1 MPYPADGLF
10 PPRIRALAVLAGRG
24 NPCYDSRMNENV
36 RDAASGMQDGDK
48 STGSLIRLTK
58 LLAEYFYAVT
68 LYDDRKNK
76 ALIPDGLLEQYATDD
91 GSFAIDRLIEDTRNG
106 KFREEYYRYLL
117 PADLLTADSGTLKEI
132 GKVHADI
139 RRKSLKGGYIRAV
152 LEVLY
157 DSKFQAEFNR
167 KTNGFLEKASGR
179 QDFILLFLKRASTQ
193 DNRGKRRWDYSGATE
208 IKEIGKKEKG
218 KTMEMVNNPYTAYKL
233 FGQGEYSKLLIGLRA
248 MQWPAMDGLQKKY
261 AGTKL
266 EDDDVYTFQ
275 FTDLRKK
282 GMEAILADKAVCMY
296 TTKAGKEI
304 LIIPDG
310 RPGSTIPYNSEVV
323 CRQIQEITTVLQHF
337 NNYIPYELDGDLKA
351 KLHKE
356 CTSIYFKKCKGEFIV
371 FDKNEADF
379 VNRYYKAVV
388 NGLTDVNRKAFDEAS
403 GRLFITKNGSIM
415 QKIQSLSMLINSKH
429 ALQKYPDAKVQLQ
442 IQKLAENERWLGILG
457 KYKNEFGDFFYAADD
472 ENGRITIDDIDAD
485 DDAFTADESLN
496 PELQFI
502 QQEEES
508 ADEKYLKYLFRLHFP
523 QKRIFLDYID
533 GYFTGIE
540 RGDVL
545 YVNGKSKKA
554 SKKKE
559 LISSLRGALIV
570 RQPDVKAGGAKNSTG
585 PRRYAENLQA
595 RINEIANKN
604 TVRWDTIEHEFFSK
618 KGDYE
623 KFKRAK
629 LYFAMYCLGM
639 GVKESNRWDTLW
651 KFYSKREFAGCT
663 DETAKELA
671 KNSFYRE
678 MNDIVRTF
686 RRERRY

>member
-1 MPYPADGLF
+1 
-10 PPRIRALAVLAGRG
+10 
-24 NPCYDSRMNENV
+24 MNENA

-76 ALIPDGLLEQYATDD
+76 DLIPDGLLEQYVTDD

-132 GKVHADI
+132 GKVHADNQ
-139 RRKSLKGGYIRAV
+139 KSSLKGGYIRAV

-179 QDFILLFLKRASTQ
+179 QDFILLFLKLASTQ

-266 EDDDVYTFQ
+266 EEDDVYTFQ

-282 GMEAILADKAVCMY
+282 GMEAILADEAVCMY

-415 QKIQSLSMLINSKH
+415 QKIQSLSMLMYSKH

-442 IQKLAENERWLGILG
+442 IQKLAENERWQGILG
-457 KYKNEFGDFFYAADD
+457 KYKNEFGDFFYAAGD

-523 QKRIFLDYID
+523 KKRTFLDYID
-533 GYFTGIE
+533 GYFAGIE

>member
-1 MPYPADGLF
+1 
-10 PPRIRALAVLAGRG
+10 
-24 NPCYDSRMNENV
+24 MNENV

-76 ALIPDGLLEQYATDD
+76 DLIPDGLLEQYATDD

-266 EDDDVYTFQ
+266 EEDDVYTFQ

-282 GMEAILADKAVCMY
+282 GMEAILADEAVCMY

-403 GRLFITKNGSIM
+403 GKVFITKNGSIT

-429 ALQKYPDAKVQLQ
+429 ALQKYPDAQVQLQ
-442 IQKLAENERWLGILG
+442 IQKLAENEIWQGILG
-457 KYKNEFGDFFYAADD
+457 KYKNEFGDFFYAAGD

-523 QKRIFLDYID
+523 KKRTFLDYID
-533 GYFTGIE
+533 GYFAGIE

-570 RQPDVKAGGAKNSTG
+570 RQPDVKAGGAKKSTG

>member
-1 MPYPADGLF
+1 MTTS
-10 PPRIRALAVLAGRG
+10 V
-24 NPCYDSRMNENV
+24 
-36 RDAASGMQDGDK
+36 
-48 STGSLIRLTK
+48 TK

-68 LYDDRKNK
+68 LYDYRKDK
-76 ALIPDGLLEQYATDD
+76 VLIPDGILEQYATDD
-91 GSFAIDRLIEDTRNG
+91 GSFAIDRLIEDSRNG

-132 GKVHADI
+132 GKVHADNQ
-139 RRKSLKGGYIRAV
+139 KSSLKGGYIRAV

-157 DSKFQAEFNR
+157 DSKFRAEFNR
-167 KTNGFLEKASGR
+167 KTDGFLEKATGR
-179 QDFILLFLKRASTQ
+179 EDFILLFLKRASTQ

-208 IKEIGKKEKG
+208 IKQIGKKEKG
-218 KTMEMVNNPYTAYKL
+218 KTVEMVDNPYSAYKL

-248 MQWPAMDGLQKKY
+248 MQWPAMDGLQKKH
-261 AGTKL
+261 AGKKL

-275 FTDLRKK
+275 FHDLRKK
-282 GMEAILADKAVCMY
+282 GMEAILADKTVCMY

-310 RPGSTIPYNSEVV
+310 RPGSTIPYNSDIVV
-323 CRQIQEITTVLQHF
+323 DQIRAITTVLQHF
-337 NNYIPYELDGDLKA
+337 NNYIPYELDEELKA
-351 KLHKE
+351 KLHEE
-356 CTSIYFKKCKGEFIV
+356 CTSKYFKKCKGEFIV

-403 GRLFITKNGSIM
+403 GKLFITKNGSLT
-415 QKIQSLSMLINSKH
+415 QKIQSLSMLLCSKRT
-429 ALQKYPDAKVQLQ
+429 LQKYPDVKVQKKMQ
-442 IQKLAENERWLGILG
+442 ELAENEIWQEILG
-457 KYKNEFGDFFYAADD
+457 KYKNEFGDFFYDADG
-472 ENGRITIDDIDAD
+472 ENGSVTIDDIDAD

-508 ADEKYLKYLFRLHFP
+508 ADVKYLKHLFRLHFP
-523 QKRIFLDYID
+523 KKQGFLDYIN

-545 YVNGKSKKA
+545 YVNGKSEKA

-559 LISSLRGALIV
+559 LISSLRRALTV
-570 RQPDVKAGGAKNSTG
+570 RQPDVKAGGSKNSTG
-585 PRRYAENLQA
+585 PRRAAENLQR
-595 RINEIANKN
+595 RINEVASKN

-623 KFKRAK
+623 KFKRVK

-639 GVKESNRWDTLW
+639 GVKEHNKWDTLW
-651 KFYSKREFAGCT
+651 KFYSKREFTGCT
-663 DETAKELA
+663 DKTVKELA

>member
-1 MPYPADGLF
+1 
-10 PPRIRALAVLAGRG
+10 
-24 NPCYDSRMNENV
+24 MNENV

-76 ALIPDGLLEQYATDD
+76 DLIPDGLLEQYATDD

-266 EDDDVYTFQ
+266 EEDDVYTFQ

-282 GMEAILADKAVCMY
+282 GMEAILADEAVCMY

-403 GRLFITKNGSIM
+403 GKVFITKNGSIT

-429 ALQKYPDAKVQLQ
+429 ALQKYPDAQVQLQ
-442 IQKLAENERWLGILG
+442 IQKLAENEIWQGILG
-457 KYKNEFGDFFYAADD
+457 KYKNEFGDFFYAAGD

-523 QKRIFLDYID
+523 KKRTFLDYID
-533 GYFTGIE
+533 GYFAGIE